1 MFKLLESTSGTLTP
15 EIAVRFETMTPSPTE
30 RDLSEGR
37 VEYLLERAN
46 AGLLVP
52 FNFACAEVGADVFRV
67 NGQHSCAMLK
77 KLGGKFPSDLRVH
90 IDRYRCETMDDLA
103 ILFRQLDGRQSSRTS
118 LDVSGAY
125 QGLQP
130 DLKSV
135 PKPIAKLAVEG
146 IVWYKRTVEGIKKLT
161 TSDQAYAMLQD
172 TDLHPFFLWI
182 GNGHILSSKTREC
195 KNIPVVA
202 AMFATFQ
209 KDQMNAQD
217 FWKDVCKG
225 GVEIDGDPATTLD
238 EFLVLVLEKKFKTT
252 LPPAQIYQGCIFAW
266 NAFCGNKTIKDV
278 KYGTNKGF
286 LELEEKHA

>member
-202 AMFATFQ
+202 
-209 KDQMNAQD
+209 
-217 FWKDVCKG
+217 
-225 GVEIDGDPATTLD
+225 IDGDPATALD